1 MSMTSKR
8 YGFRVDGH
16 WVQVL
21 GETKAVHPEWSIVVD
36 DQVVASQ
43 AASGK
48 FQLEADV
55 DGKALVARI
64 QQGTFGDVSVE
75 VTLGGDTIQSTS
87 GFLL

>member
-1 MSMTSKR
+1 MSMISKR
-8 YGFRVDGH
+8 FGFRVAGH
-16 WVQVL
+16 WVEVL
-21 GETKAVHPEWSIVVD
+21 GVTKAIHPEWSIVID
-36 DQVVASQ
+36 NQVVASQ
-43 AASGK
+43 VASGE

-75 VTLGGDTIQSTS
+75 VTLNGDRIQSTS